1 MSKLAKVLQAAAGN
15 TPAGDLAAAIDFDG
29 TNDYLSRSSDLTGN
43 ADGNTFTFSCWVY
56 NVGGAYI
63 YTVDTGTSASGYSF
77 QAQYTSA
84 GNLYFR
90 AKEIAGGQATLLDF
104 YVVSIIPSQ
113 TWTNVLVS
121 VDLANTSNRKV
132 YVNDIDVTAS
142 VVWTTFTNGNIGFTN
157 SYHTVQARYGGN
169 NKYKG
174 RLSNLFLDYTYRDL
188 SVTNNRRLFIT
199 EDGKPADGQAGLN
212 PIMYMPLDDPE
223 DIGYNA
229 GAGGD
234 FTVNGVMARSGRGPN
249 QYNAAASTFDG
260 GATSSGDWM
269 GRVLNA
275 TDSKTMSLSAKFKVD
290 SAEAGGTMFCLSDPA
305 VGTKVVLEY
314 NTAFGIRLTARSS
327 SGTVIAQLAYADISK
342 ARWYQV
348 DISVDMAST
357 STRHFVI
364 NGVSVGTWTTY
375 TNDTIDFS
383 KDAVVGQQYN
393 STSGAGPFAG
403 DLSDVYFTPAYIDLS
418 SNNPFY
424 DTDTGK
430 PKYLGASGEL
440 PTGSSPL
447 VYLPLRGNDAGNNLG
462 TGGDFTVNS
471 GPFTGARGPSEFI
484 GRSAKFSS
492 GKYLNKSGAL
502 TGAVSNVKT
511 FTFALAF
518 QWNTA
523 TSSYLF
529 RTVTGEGITT
539 LSSGTLFRVLLDGPS
554 GAMDA
559 RVTVSSS
566 TSIWQTMLF
575 SVDLADTGK
584 RHVYVNGVSAS
595 VTWTSYPSTTYDC
608 LLDASFGIGASPVG
622 GDPFTGD
629 LSFLYISQEYIDFSQ
644 EANRLKFFD
653 AFNYPVDLGED
664 GSNPTGN
671 QPVIYINNN
680 FETGV
685 NSGSGG
691 NFVPQGALPAG
702 PDVGS

>member
-1 MSKLAKVLQAAAGN
+1 MTLAKALQAAAGN

-29 TNDYLSRSSDLTGN
+29 TNDYLSRSSDMTGN
-43 ADGNTFTFSCWVY
+43 ANSKTFTFSCWIYPGSGAGSDVIY
-56 NVGGAYI
+56 ASSTSYFDHNNVEGVDVVLRNTSNV
-63 YTVDTGTSASGYSF
+63 TV
-77 QAQYTSA
+77 
-84 GNLYFR
+84 LL
-90 AKEIAGGQATLLDF
+90 ATLPPGSVPITTFSNLL
-104 YVVSIIPSQ
+104 I
-113 TWTNVLVS
+113 S
-121 VDLANTSNRKV
+121 VDLSNTSNRYV
-132 YVNDIDVTAS
+132 YVNDVNITSGVTWSTYTNQEID
-142 VVWTTFTNGNIGFTN
+142 WTDTPHQIG
-157 SYHTVQARYGGN
+157 AEGGGN
-169 NKYKG
+169 KLIG
-174 RLSNLFLDYTYRDL
+174 RLSNVFLDYTYRDL
-188 SVTNNRRLFIT
+188 SVEANRRLFIT
-199 EDGKPADGQAGLN
+199 ADGQPADGQAALN

-229 GAGGD
+229 GTGGD

-260 GATSSGDWM
+260 GATSTGDWM

-290 SAEAGGTMFCLSDPA
+290 SAETSGTMFCLSDIA

-314 NTAFGIRLTARSS
+314 NTSFGIKLTARNS
-327 SGTVIAQLAYADISK
+327 SGTIIAQIDYADISK
-342 ARWYQV
+342 AWWYQV

-357 STRHFVI
+357 STRHFMI

-383 KDAVVGQQYN
+383 IDAVVGQQYN
-393 STSGAGPFAG
+393 DTSGAAPFAG

-418 SNNPFY
+418 ANNPFY

-430 PKYLGASGEL
+430 PKYLGESGEL

-471 GPFTGARGPSEFI
+471 GPYPGARGASEFI

-518 QWNTA
+518 QWDTA

-529 RTVTGEGITT
+529 RTVSGEGITT
-539 LSSGTLFRVLLDGPS
+539 LSSGTVFRVLLDGPS
-554 GAMDA
+554 GSMDA
-559 RVTVSSS
+559 RVTVSNS

-584 RHVYVNGVSAS
+584 RHAYVNGVSAS

-622 GDPFTGD
+622 GDPFTGN

-691 NFVPQGALPAG
+691 NFVPQGALTAG
-702 PDVGS
+702 PDVSF

>member
-1 MSKLAKVLQAAAGN
+1 
-15 TPAGDLAAAIDFDG
+15 
-29 TNDYLSRSSDLTGN
+29 
-43 ADGNTFTFSCWVY
+43 
-56 NVGGAYI
+56 
-63 YTVDTGTSASGYSF
+63 
-77 QAQYTSA
+77 
-84 GNLYFR
+84 
-90 AKEIAGGQATLLDF
+90 
-104 YVVSIIPSQ
+104 
-113 TWTNVLVS
+113 
-121 VDLANTSNRKV
+121 
-132 YVNDIDVTAS
+132 
-142 VVWTTFTNGNIGFTN
+142 
-157 SYHTVQARYGGN
+157 
-169 NKYKG
+169 
-174 RLSNLFLDYTYRDL
+174 
-188 SVTNNRRLFIT
+188 
-199 EDGKPADGQAGLN
+199 
-212 PIMYMPLDDPE
+212 MPLDDPE

-229 GAGGD
+229 GTGGD

-249 QYNAAASTFDG
+249 QYNVAASTFDG
-260 GATSSGDWM
+260 TADYVQGTGLSLGSNNKLMTFSTNIRLQNEFSTMLILQDASITENYPRVIISYQNGGT
-269 GRVLNA
+269 GRFDVVIFDPSINIVVN
-275 TDSKTMSLSAKFKVD
+275 FQIQ
-290 SAEAGGTMFCLSDPA
+290 EAGSEIVTNKQYSLQIAVDCSDTA
-305 VGTKVVLEY
+305 KTRVKLNGNDATLTT
-314 NTAFGIRLTARSS
+314 NT
-327 SGTVIAQLAYADISK
+327 VNNLAIPHGSF
-342 ARWYQV
+342 
-348 DISVDMAST
+348 SVA
-357 STRHFVI
+357 
-364 NGVSVGTWTTY
+364 SVGRGMNT
-375 TNDTIDFS
+375 
-383 KDAVVGQQYN
+383 
-393 STSGAGPFAG
+393 GAGIFNG
-403 DLSDVYFTPAYIDLS
+403 HYSETWWDNSYIDLTTE
-418 SNNPFY
+418 NPFY
-424 DTDTGK
+424 DTETNK

-447 VYLPLRGNDAGNNLG
+447 IYLPLRGNDAGNNLG
-462 TGGDFTVNS
+462 TAGSFTAIS
-471 GPFTGARGPSEFI
+471 GPFTGARGASEFI

-502 TGAVSNVKT
+502 TGAASNVKT

-518 QWNTA
+518 QWDTA

-529 RTVTGEGITT
+529 RTVSGEGITT
-539 LSSGTLFRVLLDGPS
+539 LGSTLFRVVLDGPG

-644 EANRLKFFD
+644 EANRLKFFA

>member
-1 MSKLAKVLQAAAGN
+1 MTLAKALQAAAGN

-29 TNDYLSRSSDLTGN
+29 TNDYLSRSSDMTGN
-43 ADGNTFTFSCWVY
+43 ANSKTFTFSCWIYPGSGAGSDVIY
-56 NVGGAYI
+56 ASSTSYFDHNNVEGVDVVLRNTSNV
-63 YTVDTGTSASGYSF
+63 TV
-77 QAQYTSA
+77 
-84 GNLYFR
+84 LL
-90 AKEIAGGQATLLDF
+90 ATLPPGSVPITTFSNLL
-104 YVVSIIPSQ
+104 I
-113 TWTNVLVS
+113 S
-121 VDLANTSNRKV
+121 VDLSNTSNRYV
-132 YVNDIDVTAS
+132 YVNDVNITSGVTWSTYTNQEID
-142 VVWTTFTNGNIGFTN
+142 WTDTPHQIG
-157 SYHTVQARYGGN
+157 AEGGGN
-169 NKYKG
+169 KLIG
-174 RLSNLFLDYTYRDL
+174 RLSNVFLDYTYRDL
-188 SVTNNRRLFIT
+188 SVEANRRLFIT
-199 EDGKPADGQAGLN
+199 ADGQPADGQAALN

-229 GAGGD
+229 GTGGD

-260 GATSSGDWM
+260 GATSTGDWM

-290 SAEAGGTMFCLSDPA
+290 SAETSGTMFCLSDIA

-314 NTAFGIRLTARSS
+314 NTSFGIKLTARNS
-327 SGTVIAQLAYADISK
+327 SGTIIAQIDYADISK

-357 STRHFVI
+357 STRHFMI

-383 KDAVVGQQYN
+383 IDAVVGQQYN
-393 STSGAGPFAG
+393 DTSGAAPFAG

-418 SNNPFY
+418 ANNPFY

-430 PKYLGASGEL
+430 PKYLGESGEL

-471 GPFTGARGPSEFI
+471 GPYPGARGASEFI

-518 QWNTA
+518 QWDTA

-529 RTVTGEGITT
+529 RTVSGEGITT
-539 LSSGTLFRVLLDGPS
+539 LSSGTVFRVLLDGPS
-554 GAMDA
+554 GSMDA
-559 RVTVSSS
+559 RVTVSNS

-584 RHVYVNGVSAS
+584 RHAYVNGVSAS

-622 GDPFTGD
+622 GDPFTGN

-691 NFVPQGALPAG
+691 NFVPQGALTAG
-702 PDVGS
+702 PDVSF